1 MKEFEWQYKDEKL
14 LLLRKENILHFL
26 FMKKY
31 NFIIFFLVFFVV
43 NFVLYFLKIQNIW
56 IIIFSFLAIILFY
69 FYNKLLYDNTSIIV
83 TTRRIIKK
91 VRNGLFVSHEKELLL
106 SDIRQITTRKNS
118 FIDTIFSCWNITF
131 LWAEAKWDLYFKWIT
146 DSKDIWNYV
155 TRILDY
161 MKLNWHSDN
170 ISRYVS
176 KTQRIKK
183 AK

>member
-1 MKEFEWQYKDEKL
+1 M
-14 LLLRKENILHFL
+14 RKENILHFL

-118 FIDTIFSCWNITF
+118 FIDTIFSC
-131 LWAEAKWDLYFKWIT
+131 
-146 DSKDIWNYV
+146 
-155 TRILDY
+155 
-161 MKLNWHSDN
+161 
-170 ISRYVS
+170 
-176 KTQRIKK
+176 
-183 AK
+183 